1 MLMSIYCNILHSLFL
16 VQNSFAS
23 QIHEIL
29 FLRKCPIME
38 RKIYNPIQKDYVTF
52 LKTHA
57 DTNGECTLVEVELA
71 DGGGVG
77 LHYHKTYS
85 EKFDCLEGEVQV
97 QLGKTMHTLKP
108 GQSAT
113 AAPNINHLF
122 RNRSGKPCKFLV
134 ELRPASRGFEQSLQI
149 GYGLAGDG
157 LCKPN
162 GFPKDKLALAWLFDI
177 SESNLPGWM
186 SMFEFILRKQAKKA
200 REKGV
205 DKKLMEKYV
214 RF

>member
-1 MLMSIYCNILHSLFL
+1 
-16 VQNSFAS
+16 
-23 QIHEIL
+23 
-29 FLRKCPIME
+29 ME
-38 RKIYNPIQKDYVTF
+38 RKIYNPIQKDTVTF
-52 LKTHA
+52 LKTSA
-57 DTNGECTLVEVELA
+57 DTNGEYTLVEVELA

-85 EKFDCLEGEVQV
+85 EAFECTVGEVQIM
-97 QLGKTMHTLKP
+97 LGKTLHTLQP

-113 AAPNINHLF
+113 ASPHVNHLF
-122 RNRSGKPCKFLV
+122 RNRSGKPCKFRV

-149 GYGLAGDG
+149 GYGLANDG

-186 SMFEFILRKQAKKA
+186 SIFEFILRKQAKKA
-200 REKGV
+200 RQKGT
-205 DKKLMEKYV
+205 DKQLLEKYV

>member
-1 MLMSIYCNILHSLFL
+1 
-16 VQNSFAS
+16 
-23 QIHEIL
+23 
-29 FLRKCPIME
+29 ME
-38 RKIYNPIQKDYVTF
+38 RKIYNPIQKDQVLF

-57 DTNGECTLVEVELA
+57 DTNGEYTLVEVELA

-85 EKFDCLEGEVQV
+85 ESFSCVEGQVQV
-97 QLGKTMHTLKP
+97 RLGKIIHTLQP
-108 GQSAT
+108 GQSAK
-113 AAPNINHLF
+113 AEQNVNHLF
-122 RNRSGKPCKFLV
+122 RNRSGKTCKFRV

-149 GYGLAGDG
+149 GYGLANDG
-157 LCKPN
+157 LCRPN

-186 SMFEFILRKQAKKA
+186 SLFEFILRRQAKKA
-200 REKGV
+200 RKKGI
-205 DKKLMEKYV
+205 DKQMMEKYV